1 MALKIGFGVAILAVL
16 LHLSWSMI
24 EKLMKFTM
32 NSKTTTS
39 PPLHTSYSAE
49 SKYYIYF
56 LKMRYKGR
64 GFGAVLDQ
72 LLNQLRLIF
81 RQI

>member
-1 MALKIGFGVAILAVL
+1 MQLKRTFLALKIGFGVAILAVL

-49 SKYYIYF
+49 SKYIYIFKNTVQGQKF
-56 LKMRYKGR
+56 LG
-64 GFGAVLDQ
+64 GS
-72 LLNQLRLIF
+72 
-81 RQI
+81 